1 MKFNPISQMLVV
13 KDTYT
18 CFPFIKKIIK
28 KGNVQYRYS
37 LNYKNIITKNYSD
50 C

>member
-13 KDTYT
+13 KDTYM
-18 CFPFIKKIIK
+18 CFPFIK

-37 LNYKNIITKNYSD
+37 LNYKNIIIKNYSD